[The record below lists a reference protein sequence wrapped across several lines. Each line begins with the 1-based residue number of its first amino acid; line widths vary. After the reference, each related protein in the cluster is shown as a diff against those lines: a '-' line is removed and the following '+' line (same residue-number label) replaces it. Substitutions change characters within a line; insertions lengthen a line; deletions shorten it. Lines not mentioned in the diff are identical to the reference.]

1 MSEPLRRIKAPV
13 RLAFEIAAGIALT
26 RFLRAIAEG
35 RFLGQRCVS
44 CLKVYV
50 PPRGVCPTCGLLLGE
65 VVPVADTG
73 TLTTFCIVN
82 VPYEGQTMKL
92 PYVYGSILLD
102 GADIPFPHLVQGLPV
117 PEVRMGLR
125 LKAVWAPP
133 EGRKPTME
141 SILWFSPTGE
151 PDAPFEAYREHL

>member
-1 MSEPLRRIKAPV
+1 MSEPVRRIKAPV
-13 RLAFEIAAGIALT
+13 RLAFEISAGHALT
-26 RFLRAIAEG
+26 GFLRAIAEG

-44 CLKVYV
+44 CHKVYV

-65 VVPVADTG
+65 EVPVADTG
-73 TLTTFCIVN
+73 TLTTFCTVN

-133 EGRKPTME
+133 AERKPTME

-151 PDAPFEAYREHL
+151 PDAPFASYQEHL